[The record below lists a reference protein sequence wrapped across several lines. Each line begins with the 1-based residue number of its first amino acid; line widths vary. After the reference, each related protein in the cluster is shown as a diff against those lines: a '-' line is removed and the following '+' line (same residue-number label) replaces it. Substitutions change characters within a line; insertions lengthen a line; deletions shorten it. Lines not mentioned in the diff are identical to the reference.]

1 MCWNRKERSIRK
13 EESESKMNSIPLKPD
28 HKRFFTNPCFHDPNA
43 LAQYCTDKWL
53 EEMIEQLSFRLMNR
67 QMSREECQE
76 SGPYVGCAG
85 IGYAMLKAG
94 QTLPEKLITNVE
106 FCNQLLAS
114 QFKYAKDASKS
125 RQTRYLCGTLGLH
138 VVEAISRHMSGRSIE
153 SYGQIFS
160 SFVDTVTCDGYQRI
174 GDDDVLNGRS
184 GFLLAVQQIKK
195 ATGYSVLSDAE
206 IQRVLKAIIHSGRR
220 YSRQHH
226 SPAPLFYQWHQK
238 EYLGAAH
245 GLSGV
250 LQALL
255 SFWDLLAEDE
265 RVDVKQTL
273 DWFCS
278 IQQPDGN
285 FPSSSGHIAGVI
297 HLLIQALV
305 LFSEDH
311 YLQSA
316 KRCVELIW
324 YKGVLRKGCGLC
336 HGVAGNGYA
345 MLLLYRVV
353 NDPTLLERA
362 KAFALIMM
370 DQKFEQLSNVP
381 DSPYSL
387 FEGWAGALCFLID
400 LHNPGRAQFPLLPIN
415 FGANSM

>member
-1 MCWNRKERSIRK
+1 
-13 EESESKMNSIPLKPD
+13 MNSIPLKPD
-28 HKRFFTNPCFHDPNA
+28 HKRFFTNPFLHDPNA
-43 LAQYCTDKWL
+43 ISQYCTDKWL

-76 SGPYVGCAG
+76 SGPYVGSAG
-85 IGYAMLKAG
+85 IGYAMLKAA
-94 QTLPEKLITNVE
+94 QSLPEKLITNVE

-138 VVEAISRHMSGRSIE
+138 VIKAISDHMAGRSIE
-153 SYGQIFS
+153 GYGRIFS
-160 SFVDTVTCDGYQRI
+160 SLIDTVTCDGYQRI
-174 GDDDVLNGRS
+174 GDDDILNGRS

-206 IQRVLKAIIHSGRR
+206 IQRVLKAIIRSGRR

-273 DWFCS
+273 DWLCS

-285 FPSSSGHIAGVI
+285 FPSSSGHIGYGKGEDELVHWCHGAPGVV

-305 LFSEDH
+305 LFSEDQ

-324 YKGVLRKGCGLC
+324 YKGILRKGFGLC
-336 HGVAGNGYA
+336 HGIAGTGYA

-353 NDPTLLERA
+353 NDPLLLERA
-362 KAFALIMM
+362 KAFAMIMM
-370 DQKFEQLSNVP
+370 DQNNYRMFPIHRTVF
-381 DSPYSL
+381 
-387 FEGWAGALCFLID
+387 FEGWAGALCFLVD
-400 LHNPGRAQFPLLPIN
+400 VHNPVRAQFPLLPIN
-415 FGANSM
+415 FGPNSM